1 MVDSF
6 RIGCIGRLDSAV
18 MRRLVAAAG
27 EALREMGVDDAS
39 PPAKAM
45 DERAKLVA

>member
-6 RIGCIGRLDSAV
+6 RIGCIGRMDAAV
-18 MRRLVAAAG
+18 MRRLVAAVA
-27 EALREMGVDDAS
+27 ESLKEMGVDDAT
-39 PPAKAM
+39 PPAAAM